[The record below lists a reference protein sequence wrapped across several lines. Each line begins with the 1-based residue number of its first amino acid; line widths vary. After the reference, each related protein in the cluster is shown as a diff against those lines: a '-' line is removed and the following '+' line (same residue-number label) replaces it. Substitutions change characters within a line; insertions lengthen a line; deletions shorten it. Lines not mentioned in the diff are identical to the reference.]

1 MEKLN
6 YEEFVTLLMEELD
19 KRYPDMKKT
28 VKEMVKINEKK
39 QGIMI
44 DCTSRICATI
54 YPENLYEVYKMV
66 FEEPNF
72 MDIVLESV
80 DSALQYE
87 FLKKYK
93 RMLYTW
99 DEVKPY
105 VKPFVFN
112 LIKNC
117 DFIEATQIVFK
128 EKLNLAYGCYI
139 DFPEDELGG
148 TAQVNVSQYLLE
160 LWKISEE
167 ELFAAAESNATYCIK
182 SMKETIEEIIQDK
195 SGVEV
200 NLGERSML
208 YVISTPKRH
217 RGAAGMFRTEI
228 LEKHAQEIGDSFY
241 ILPSSMHEV
250 ILVKEEDAPSV
261 ETLRDMVQEVNETQ
275 VITEEYLSD
284 SIYYYDRK
292 TKEVEIV
299 G

>member
-6 YEEFVTLLMEELD
+6 YEEFVSLLMEELD

-28 VKEMVKINEKK
+28 IKEMAKINEKK

-44 DCTSRICATI
+44 DCSSRVCATI
-54 YPENLYEVYKMV
+54 YPENLYEVYKIA

-87 FLKKYK
+87 FVKEYK
-93 RMLYTW
+93 RMLYKW

-112 LIKNC
+112 LVMNC
-117 DFIEATQIVFK
+117 DFIEANQIVFK

-139 DFPEDELGG
+139 DFPEDEMGG
-148 TAQVNVSQYLLE
+148 TAQVNISQYLLE
-160 LWKISEE
+160 LWEISEE
-167 ELFAAAESNATYCIK
+167 ELFETAESNANFCIK
-182 SMKETIEEIIQDK
+182 SMKETIEEIVQDK

-200 NLGERSML
+200 NLGEKSML
-208 YVISTPKRH
+208 YVISTQKRY
-217 RGAAGMFRTEI
+217 RGAAGMFRTDL
-228 LEKHAQEIGDSFY
+228 LEKHAEEIGDNFY

-250 ILVKEEDAPSV
+250 ILVGETDAPSL
-261 ETLRDMVQEVNETQ
+261 EALKDMVQEVNETQ
-275 VITEEYLSD
+275 VMAEDYLAD

-292 TKEVEIV
+292 IEEVTIV
-299 G
+299 A